1 MHPRPEHQPHDR
13 LWLFAGT
20 GEGPALARHLLERGW
35 RLRVW
40 VVSSAAARAYPC
52 CERLSI
58 SVGALGETA
67 ALERALFQAALEGEE
82 PRWLVDATHPFA
94 TRIRATLQEVC
105 LRHGQSLLRLQ
116 RPSLPVD
123 AAVVLGGVVDLGR
136 LPLQGKRLLL
146 AIGARQLSQAIR
158 CSPGALHHARIL
170 PNPAALAAAMAAG
183 LAPACVAPL
192 RPGPDGAIER
202 ALCRR
207 WGIDTL
213 LCRRSGSAA
222 EAHWHALAAGEGLQ
236 LLLLERPVD
245 PSGASAL
252 SFEAL
257 LERIGSP
264 PPEAHPS

>member
-1 MHPRPEHQPHDR
+1 MHPRSEHQPLDR
-13 LWLFAGT
+13 IWLFAGT
-20 GEGPALARHLLERGW
+20 GEGPALARHLLACGW

-40 VVSSAAARAYPC
+40 VVSSAAARSYPC
-52 CERLSI
+52 SDRLTI
-58 SVGALGETA
+58 RVGALGETA
-67 ALERALFQAALEGEE
+67 ALERALEQAALEGEK

-105 LRHGQSLLRLQ
+105 LQHGQPLLRLQ
-116 RPSLPVD
+116 RPSHPVD
-123 AAVVLGGVVDLGR
+123 SAKVLGDVSELGQV
-136 LPLQGKRLLL
+136 PLQGKRLLL
-146 AIGARQLSQAIR
+146 AIGARQLPQAIR

-183 LAPACVAPL
+183 LAPARVAPL

-213 LCRRSGSAA
+213 LCRRSGSAG

-236 LLLLERPVD
+236 LLLLERPAD
-245 PSGASAL
+245 PSGACAL
-252 SFEAL
+252 GFEAL

-264 PPEAHPS
+264 QPAEHPS

>member
-20 GEGPALARHLLERGW
+20 GEGPALARHLLACGW

-67 ALERALFQAALEGEE
+67 ALERALFQAALDGEE

-94 TRIRATLQEVC
+94 IRIRATLQEVC
-105 LRHGQSLLRLQ
+105 LRHGQPLLRLQ

-123 AAVVLGGVVDLGR
+123 AAVVLGGVSDLGGV
-136 LPLQGKRLLL
+136 PLQGKRLLL
-146 AIGARQLSQAIR
+146 AIGARQLPQAIAATPQCR
-158 CSPGALHHARIL
+158 HFARVLEQPGSLQAAR
-170 PNPAALAAAMAAG
+170 AAG
-183 LAPACVAPL
+183 LPDHHIACL
-192 RPGPDGAIER
+192 RPDANAEGQLEE

-207 WGIDTL
+207 WQIDRV
-213 LCRRSGSAA
+213 LCRQGGGRS
-222 EAHWHALAAGEGLQ
+222 ELLWRQVCQRLNLP
-236 LLLLERPVD
+236 LLLLRRPVD
-245 PSGASAL
+245 EAGLPLA
-252 SFEAL
+252 AL
-257 LERIGSP
+257 LEKLGQP
-264 PPEAHPS
+264 